1 MQNDVRTLHR
11 ASCEL
16 RENTILPRQN
26 ARPEGL
32 RQPRNH
38 DRKAIL
44 MAKANAQ
51 ILTHSLALR
60 IIRAHL
66 RKIQKAEPVLRR
78 RNVPAALIRKRSVH
92 FHAGQINKTLRA
104 CGFCKLQNVSCPL
117 DGRHDRL
124 NRLLNHH
131 FRSGDRRTVN
141 DKVKLSTL
149 IPHLLC
155 KIRCRD
161 VRRKKAYILS
171 CPEGISVNR
180 IRLGGIS
187 DHAVYLHPASMPPVH
202 AGECT
207 DQPGADKPRRPGHKN
222 PLSSQRLLKK
232 RIICHAV
239 KILLKDRIR
248 RSLQLLFSCF
258 FHVPV
263 FSVFCMHIPFL

>member
-1 MQNDVRTLHR
+1 MT
-11 ASCEL
+11 
-16 RENTILPRQN
+16 
-26 ARPEGL
+26 
-32 RQPRNH
+32 
-38 DRKAIL
+38 
-44 MAKANAQ
+44 KANAQ

-78 RNVPAALIRKRSVH
+78 RNVPSALIRKRSVH
-92 FHAGQINKTLRA
+92 FHAGQIDKTLRA

-131 FRSGDRRTVN
+131 FRSGDRRAVN
-141 DKVKLSTL
+141 DKVKLPAL
-149 IPHLLC
+149 ISHLLC

-161 VRRKKAYILS
+161 VRRKKAHILS
-171 CPEGISVNR
+171 CPEGIPVNR

-187 DHAVYLHPASMPPVH
+187 DHAVYLHPASVTPVH

-222 PLSSQRLLKK
+222 LLSSQLLFKK

-248 RSLQLLFSCF
+248 RRLQPLFSCF